1 MLIIN
6 KDTANKLN
14 IVCDDILTLTDPVY
28 LWRFVNKTTQVENL
42 IELENQLPSNPRFDQ
57 FNLTLP
63 TDLDIESGEYE
74 WFVYESPLTGETD
87 YSTMNLLSSGDLRV
101 NSDLD
106 QGTSYTPTAGQNYE
120 YNGKKKRSN
129 VIG

>member
-42 IELENQLPSNPRFDQ
+42 IELENQLPSNPRFDK

-63 TDLDIESGEYE
+63 TDLDLESGEYE

-87 YSTMNLLSSGDLRV
+87 YSSMNLLSSGDLRV

-120 YNGKKKRSN
+120 YNG
-129 VIG
+129 

>member
-1 MLIIN
+1 MLIIS

-74 WFVYESPLTGETD
+74 WFVYESPLTGDTD

-101 NSDLD
+101 QSDLD

-120 YNGKKKRSN
+120 YNG
-129 VIG
+129 

>member
-120 YNGKKKRSN
+120 YNG
-129 VIG
+129 

>member
-63 TDLDIESGEYE
+63 TDLDLESGEYE

-120 YNGKKKRSN
+120 YNG
-129 VIG
+129 

>member
-28 LWRFVNKTTQVENL
+28 LWRLVNKTTQVENL

-120 YNGKKKRSN
+120 YNG
-129 VIG
+129 

>member
-42 IELENQLPSNPRFDQ
+42 IELENQLPSNPRFDK

-63 TDLDIESGEYE
+63 TDLDLESGEYE
-74 WFVYESPLTGETD
+74 WFVYESPLTGDTD
-87 YSTMNLLSSGDLRV
+87 YSSMNLLSSGDLRV

-120 YNGKKKRSN
+120 YNG
-129 VIG
+129 

>member
-42 IELENQLPSNPRFDQ
+42 IELENQLPSNPRFDK

-63 TDLDIESGEYE
+63 TDLDLESGEYE

-120 YNGKKKRSN
+120 YNG
-129 VIG
+129 

>member
-63 TDLDIESGEYE
+63 TDLDLESGEYE

-106 QGTSYTPTAGQNYE
+106 QGRSYTPTAGQNYE
-120 YNGKKKRSN
+120 YNG
-129 VIG
+129 

>member
-106 QGTSYTPTAGQNYE
+106 QDTSYTPTAGQNYE
-120 YNGKKKRSN
+120 YNG
-129 VIG
+129 